1 MSNLKDVLN
10 SKISFPIWFFTLLI
24 VAFSATFVMMANDDD
39 GGNGGD
45 SVGGPP
51 CFTNMVT
58 DTVKTSCAVE
68 SWSDWTEETREET
81 QSCYS
86 KVTQTRT
93 GTGFVSVFEETY
105 DANGCTPSYS
115 ASSYKKACQVK
126 EKRYVSVKVEDKPDC
141 NGKIGEDIPGDE
153 FTEGDLT
160 TEIVEVTEGGE
171 IIDRKTYRNSS
182 QLLAD
187 AFNMELMADPQIVRQ
202 GNSTTLKWSA
212 RGVVS
217 CSLSGNGDNWSYR
230 VPSRRTADII
240 RGISGEEQSSPIN
253 EETVYTLSCARAT
266 GGNAEETVLIKVVPN
281 WQEQ

>member
-1 MSNLKDVLN
+1 MLILRKVSSV
-10 SKISFPIWFFTLLI
+10 KISSFIIASFILFIVTLSG
-24 VAFSATFVMMANDDD
+24 VFMTMAVNDDD
-39 GGNGGD
+39 GGNGG
-45 SVGGPP
+45 GIWGRPP

-68 SWSDWTEETREET
+68 SWGDWTEETREET

-93 GTGFVSVFEETY
+93 GTGYVSVFEETY

-126 EKRYVSVKVEDKPDC
+126 E
-141 NGKIGEDIPGDE
+141 
-153 FTEGDLT
+153 
-160 TEIVEVTEGGE
+160 
-171 IIDRKTYRNSS
+171 RKTGTIRVRCSGGDDDDDDDDDNDDEITTIIEVKEDDKTTDHRTYGTVN

-187 AFNMELMADPQIVRQ
+187 AFNMELTADPQIVKQ
-202 GNSTTLKWSA
+202 GNSTNLKWSA

-217 CSLSGNGDNWSYR
+217 CRLSGNGDTWSYR

-253 EETVYTLSCARAT
+253 EETVYTLSCSKAA